1 MIQAISTTPLED
13 IKSYLFETIW
23 GEVKKKTN
31 IEFVLEL
38 TRQYYGN

>member
-13 IKSYLFETIW
+13 IKSYFFETIW
-23 GEVKKKTN
+23 GERKNKN

-38 TRQYYGN
+38 TRQYYGK